1 MKKDINNSILPSL
14 EAPLQQMGKHVR
26 AARQA
31 RNWTIAE
38 AAVRIGVSTAT
49 YKRIE
54 AGDPAVAFGSWMT
67 AFLQMQLLDQIVAA
81 TTPAADK
88 LGEALRELK
97 APKRIRSKK
106 SAEGDRY
113 DF

>member
-1 MKKDINNSILPSL
+1 MKKDISASILPSL
-14 EAPLQQMGKHVR
+14 DQPLTQMGKHVR

-31 RNWTIAE
+31 RSWTIAE
-38 AAVRIGVSTAT
+38 AAIRIGVSTAT

-81 TTPAADK
+81 TAPAADK

-106 SAEGDRY
+106 SDEGDRY

>member
-1 MKKDINNSILPSL
+1 MKKDINASILPSL
-14 EAPLQQMGKHVR
+14 ETPLKQMGKYVR

-31 RNWTIAE
+31 RDWTIAE
-38 AAVRIGVSTAT
+38 ASARIGVSTAT

-67 AFLQMQLLDQIVAA
+67 ALFQLQLLDQVVLA
-81 TTPAADK
+81 TAPAADK
-88 LGEALRELK
+88 LGEALRALK

-106 SAEGDRY
+106 SGGEERY

>member
-1 MKKDINNSILPSL
+1 MKKSVNNSILPSL
-14 EAPLQQMGKHVR
+14 EIPLQEMGKHVR

-38 AAVRIGVSTAT
+38 AAARIGVSTAT

-67 AFLQMQLLDQIVAA
+67 TFMQMQLLEQIVAVTA
-81 TTPAADK
+81 PAADK

-106 SAEGDRY
+106 SGDDRY

>member
-1 MKKDINNSILPSL
+1 MKKSVNNSILPSL
-14 EAPLQQMGKHVR
+14 EIPLQEMGKHVR

-31 RNWTIAE
+31 RNWTIAD
-38 AAVRIGVSTAT
+38 AAARIGVSTAT

-67 AFLQMQLLDQIVAA
+67 SFMQMQLLEQIVAVTA
-81 TTPAADK
+81 PAADK

-106 SAEGDRY
+106 SGDDRY